1 MVYYL
6 LLILYVFY
14 TIDMMLDTKQFQVI
28 FLFEFKMGRKAAEAT
43 CNVNNVFG
51 PGTATEHIV
60 QWLFKK
66 FCRASLVT
74 LVKNPPANVGD
85 TGSISSPGRCHV
97 LQSS

>member
-1 MVYYL
+1 MLDRKQIQASL
-6 LLILYVFY
+6 LL
-14 TIDMMLDTKQFQVI
+14 K
-28 FLFEFKMGRKAAEAT
+28 FKMGGKAAEAT
-43 CNVNNVFG
+43 CNINNVFG

-74 LVKNPPANVGD
+74 LVKNPPANEGD
-85 TGSISSPGRCHV
+85 TGSIPSPGRCHV